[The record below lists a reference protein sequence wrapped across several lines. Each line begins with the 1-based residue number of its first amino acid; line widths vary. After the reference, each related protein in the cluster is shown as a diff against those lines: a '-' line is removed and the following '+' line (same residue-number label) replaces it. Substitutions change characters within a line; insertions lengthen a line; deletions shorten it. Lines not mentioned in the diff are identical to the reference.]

1 MPSSPAE
8 NRHPLADA
16 WNDKSWITFYED
28 RRNKTSDAYP
38 SEWFFLKDLLA
49 EGMSV
54 LDIGCALGGLASV
67 VSEHLRDF
75 SYTGVD
81 ISAEMIRGA
90 KARHPSHRFY
100 VIPEADVSVLGGS
113 EYDVVVILGVLHLS
127 RKWREMISG
136 AWARTGKSLLIDLR
150 ETSQAT
156 VEQEEVSYYQVGQ
169 FLGNRSKATL
179 PYNVINSGDALA
191 TIVENCKGA
200 VKLQR
205 YGYLAPVSEGVY
217 TPAKTVLMS
226 TYRID
231 KR

>member
-8 NRHPLADA
+8 YRHPLAEV
-16 WNDKSWITFYED
+16 WNDKSWITFYD
-28 RRNKTSDAYP
+28 NRRNKTSDVYP

-54 LDIGCALGGLASV
+54 LDVGCALGGLASV
-67 VSEHLRDF
+67 LSEHVRDF
-75 SYTGVD
+75 SYTGID
-81 ISAEMIRGA
+81 ISDEMIRGA
-90 KARHPSHRFY
+90 RARHPSHRFH
-100 VIPEADVSVLGGS
+100 VIPEADFSVLEGN

-127 RKWREMISG
+127 RKWREMVSG

-150 ETSQAT
+150 ETSQT
-156 VEQEEVSYYQVGQ
+156 TIEQEEVSYYQVGQ
-169 FLGNRSKATL
+169 LLGNRSKATL

-191 TIVENCKGA
+191 AIVDACAGA
-200 VKLQR
+200 IRLQR
-205 YGYLAPVSEGVY
+205 YGYLAPVSDGVF